1 MTGERTGGAGA
12 TIIDIDGRALE
23 TIVAEATV
31 GPAGEPG
38 RPVVA
43 VGVFDGVHLGHRS
56 LLQRARAEAD
66 RRQAPLWALTFWPH
80 PETVVGR
87 RDSDVGFLL
96 STLEEKAGL
105 LRAAGA
111 DRVVAL
117 DFNATAA
124 EVDAADF
131 FSRCLVRGLQAG
143 GIVVGFNFT
152 FGRGGSGGPALLEA
166 LGRSQGIPVVVHPAV
181 RLDGEVVSSSS
192 IREALRAGDVE
203 RAGLGLGRPYSL
215 AGPVE
220 PGAARGRRLGF
231 PTANVA
237 FPAEKAA
244 PASGVY
250 VCAVSRG
257 EGFAAG
263 AALAQPAVANL
274 GVSPTFAGAGA
285 PNSPRLEAHV
295 LDGQPPG
302 YGEMVRVYFLKRLR
316 AERRFDNSEELVA
329 QIARDRVAALG
340 YFGRRE

>member
-1 MTGERTGGAGA
+1 MTGKLTGGTGA
-12 TIIDIDGRALE
+12 SIIDIDGRGLD
-23 TIVAEATV
+23 TDVAGV
-31 GPAGEPG
+31 FVSPAVEPS

-66 RRQAPLWALTFWPH
+66 HWRAPLWALTFWPH
-80 PETVVGR
+80 PETVVRR
-87 RDSDVGFLL
+87 RDSDTGFLL
-96 STLEEKAGL
+96 STLREKATL

-111 DRVVAL
+111 DQVIAL
-117 DFNATAA
+117 HFDATAA
-124 EVDAADF
+124 AIDAADF

-143 GIVVGFNFT
+143 GVVVGFNFT

-166 LGRSQGIPVVVHPAV
+166 LGRSQGLFVVVHPAV
-181 RLDGEVVSSSS
+181 RLDGEVVSSSA

-203 RAGLGLGRPYSL
+203 RAGLGLGRPHSL

-220 PGAARGRRLGF
+220 PGAGRGRRLGF

-237 FPAEKAA
+237 FPAQKAA

-257 EGFAAG
+257 EGFAPG
-263 AALAQPAVANL
+263 AAQAQPAVANL
-274 GVSPTFAGAGA
+274 GMSPTFAGAGA
-285 PNSPRLEAHV
+285 PSAPRLEAHV

-302 YGEMVRVYFLKRLR
+302 YGEVVRVYFLKRLR
-316 AERRFDNSEELVA
+316 AERRFDNPSELVA
-329 QIARDRVAALG
+329 QIARDRAAALG